1 MKEKQPKPTMKF
13 AYADPPYLGCGK
25 LYEKHH
31 SEALVWDD
39 PQTHQDLIN
48 RLSDEFP
55 DGWAYSLSSTTLQT
69 IMPFCPSDVRVMA
82 WVKPF
87 CSFKP
92 NVNPAYAWEPV
103 IVRGGR
109 KRSRE
114 METVPDFVSCNITL
128 KKGLTG
134 AKPLGFWLWLFS
146 ILNAEPSDEF
156 CDLFP
161 GSNGGS
167 KAWSTFCSQQS
178 IFQRRKDNS
187 IKSEA
192 LDLFESTKER

>member
-25 LYEKHH
+25 LYKKHH

-69 IMPFCPSDVRVMA
+69 IMPFCPSDVRIMA

-87 CSFKP
+87 AVFKP
-92 NVNPAYAWEPV
+92 NVNPGYCWEPV

-109 KRSRE
+109 KRTRAQD
-114 METVPDFVSCNITL
+114 TVRDFISCPIAL
-128 KKGLTG
+128 KKGLVG

-167 KAWSTFCSQQS
+167 KAWSTFCNQQS

-192 LDLFESTKER
+192 IDFFESTKER